1 VGEFFA
7 LLGFDTHD
15 YEGERVIK
23 EHSTDSEI
31 GEELSDMVKILT
43 VNSTDIP
50 EFKGT
55 KEAVELCRDSVLNS
69 MYSRNFAKYAGNPD
83 VDKLL
88 KTAAKQVEDGG
99 FDATVPDKIRA
110 EVVKLMKKY
119 QR

>member
-1 VGEFFA
+1 MNCDI
-7 LLGFDTHD
+7 LGFYQFSAMTW
-15 YEGERVIK
+15 GK
-23 EHSTDSEI
+23 CGATDWKRI
-31 GEELSDMVKILT
+31 PGGAI
-43 VNSTDIP
+43 VNRAGNSCIP
-50 EFKGT
+50 SIRYMAMRRGVDDVRYLKALE
-55 KEAVELCRDSVLNS
+55 
-69 MYSRNFAKYAGNPD
+69 KYAGNPD